1 MVKFVRIG
9 NILQGS
15 LCGALFTASSH
26 YLTNSMIF
34 DTGQPRSALLLRK
47 TIDKPIIHSSD
58 MVLLKKNNEGN
69 EKEEAKKE
77 ARSKNAEGRLKGK
90 K

>member
-58 MVLLKKNNEGN
+58 MVLLKKKTMKGTRRRKQKKKQGARTQ
-69 EKEEAKKE
+69 KED
-77 ARSKNAEGRLKGK
+77 
-90 K
+90 